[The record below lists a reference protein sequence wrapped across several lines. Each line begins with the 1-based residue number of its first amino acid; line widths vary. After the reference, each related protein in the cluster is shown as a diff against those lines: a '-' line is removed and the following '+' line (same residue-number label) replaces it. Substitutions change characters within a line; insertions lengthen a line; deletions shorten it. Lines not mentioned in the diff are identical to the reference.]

1 MKFALHLAI
10 INAHNAH
17 ARAEYAVKEAEAK
30 VKDNNCIFC
39 KIANGEI
46 PSRTICENEKFRV
59 ILDNGPATEGHALV
73 LPKEHFADLFEI
85 PEDWA
90 ADAMKTAQ
98 AAAELIKEK
107 LGADGLNI
115 VQNNGEAAGQ
125 TVHHFHMHIIP
136 RYNGDGQNILWK
148 PGHPS
153 DAQLDETCRKILR

>member
-1 MKFALHLAI
+1 M
-10 INAHNAH
+10 
-17 ARAEYAVKEAEAK
+17 
-30 VKDNNCIFC
+30 KDNNCIFC

-90 ADAMKTAQ
+90 SEAMKTAKI
-98 AAAELIKEK
+98 AAELLKEK

-115 VQNNGEAAGQ
+115 VQNNGETAGQ
-125 TVHHFHMHIIP
+125 TVRHFHIHIIP
-136 RYNGDGQNILWK
+136 RYKGDGQNILWR

-153 DAQLDETCRKILR
+153 DAELDRICKKILS